1 MLIRTSILTFIFFSC
16 NSTAQTPETS
26 KRPVNI
32 NGAIT
37 VAADLVSANGGCYT
51 VNVRV
56 YLTFEGETIL
66 LANSNVQ
73 VGDCH
78 SRLGNNENPDCK
90 DQEFK
95 GDYFF
100 YTKDQFKYCVV
111 ELLEDEV
118 TYAKYVIE
126 KNKVIDSIKK

>member
-1 MLIRTSILTFIFFSC
+1 MKKILFSLLTVILFSC
-16 NSTAQTPETS
+16 SSSAQTPEAS
-26 KRPVNI
+26 KTFTFSGVFS
-32 NGAIT
+32 

-51 VNVRV
+51 INVRV
-56 YLTFEGETIL
+56 YYTYEGETL
-66 LANSNVQ
+66 LFANSNVQ
-73 VGDCH
+73 IGDCQKK
-78 SRLGNNENPDCK
+78 LGNNENPNCK

-111 ELLEDEV
+111 ELLQNEV

-126 KNKVIDSIKK
+126 KNKVIYSVKK